1 MSRNYEIETAQNR
14 SASR

>member
-1 MSRNYEIETAQNR
+1 MSRNYKIETAQNR